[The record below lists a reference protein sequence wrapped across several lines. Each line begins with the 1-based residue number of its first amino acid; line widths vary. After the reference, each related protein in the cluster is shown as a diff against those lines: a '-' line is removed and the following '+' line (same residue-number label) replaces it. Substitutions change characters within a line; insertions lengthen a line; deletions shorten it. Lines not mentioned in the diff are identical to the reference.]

1 MRSELLD
8 PRCHSR
14 PRVPARILVAVRL
27 VIERINAKIDAFE
40 SGDVGSIGAKVDL
53 SAWRTRVEDAIRS
66 DLIAVC

>member
-1 MRSELLD
+1 M
-8 PRCHSR
+8 
-14 PRVPARILVAVRL
+14 PARILVAARL